1 MLNVTANLSPVSAVR
16 TFSRAMLPWLLL
28 TLADCGPPIPRPD
41 TRVIGTGAHA
51 PNEFTVSLETNQ
63 GPIELEVHRDWA
75 PRGADRFYSLVKQ
88 GFYNDQRFFRVRAGY
103 IAQFGI
109 SGDPAVA
116 RIWKGRAMA
125 DDSVRVSNVRGTLAY
140 AMTGPNTRTTQIY
153 INLSDNLPLDA
164 QGFAPF
170 AKVSKGMDIVD
181 KLYSGYGET
190 AGGGM
195 RGGKQ
200 APVLEG
206 GNDYLAQNFPKLD
219 YIIKATIT
227 ERKDST
233 D

>member
-1 MLNVTANLSPVSAVR
+1 MLRRNSPTS
-16 TFSRAMLPWLLL
+16 SRRIRIA
-28 TLADCGPPIPRPD
+28 LASLAFAAAGCGPAIPRPD
-41 TRVIGTGAHA
+41 TRVVGTGARA
-51 PNEFTVSLETNQ
+51 PNEFIVALETNQ
-63 GPIELEVHRDWA
+63 GPVEIEVHRDWA

-116 RIWKGRAMA
+116 RIWKGRAMP

-170 AKVSKGMDIVD
+170 ARVSKGMDVLE

-200 APVLEG
+200 APVVEG

-219 YIIKATIT
+219 YIIRATVL
-227 ERKDST
+227 SSPGS
-233 D
+233 

>member
-1 MLNVTANLSPVSAVR
+1 
-16 TFSRAMLPWLLL
+16 
-28 TLADCGPPIPRPD
+28 
-41 TRVIGTGAHA
+41 
-51 PNEFTVSLETNQ
+51 
-63 GPIELEVHRDWA
+63 
-75 PRGADRFYSLVKQ
+75 
-88 GFYNDQRFFRVRAGY
+88 
-103 IAQFGI
+103 
-109 SGDPAVA
+109 
-116 RIWKGRAMA
+116 MA
-125 DDSVRVSNVRGTLAY
+125 DDSVRVSNMRGTLAY

-200 APVLEG
+200 GPMLEG
-206 GNDYLAQNFPKLD
+206 GNDYLAQSFPKLD

-227 ERKDST
+227 GKADST